1 MQERIDRLLAEAGR
15 LGAQAAL
22 LHSPENIRYFS
33 GFTGEGCVFLA
44 RGMRV
49 VLTDFRYTEQA
60 VAQAPGY
67 EVRELA
73 PDKSVSVLAE
83 LAAGAG
89 AHAVAYE
96 DDFLPVSQYNAV
108 AAAMK
113 GVALISLAGAGV
125 KLRAVKDEAELAL
138 MKRAGEITD
147 ALFRYALTIAKP
159 GVTELDIVAELEYQL
174 AKKYQAKPAFPF
186 IVAAGENGS
195 MPHAIPSRRAIR
207 AGDMVTLDFGAEY
220 MGYKADMTRT
230 FAVGKPSQKM
240 AEIYAIVLA
249 AHWKAADVL
258 KPGAVCSAVDALA
271 RGHIRDA
278 GYGENFGHGLG
289 HGVGLQ
295 IHEQPGLNARCDTVL
310 EAGMVVTDEPGIYLP
325 GIGGVRIE
333 DTCII
338 TPTGWESLFTATK
351 DLVIL

>member
-33 GFTGEGCVFLA
+33 GFTGEGCVFVA
-44 RGMRV
+44 KGARV

-60 VAQAPGY
+60 RAQSPGC
-67 EVRELA
+67 EVREVAPEKAPAALA
-73 PDKSVSVLAE
+73 GLVSDAGTKSVAC
-83 LAAGAG
+83 
-89 AHAVAYE
+89 E
-96 DDFLPVSQYNAV
+96 DDFLPVTQYNAI
-108 AAAMK
+108 A
-113 GVALISLAGAGV
+113 GALEGTALVSMAGAGV
-125 KLRAVKDEAELAL
+125 RLRTVKDASELKL

-147 ALFRYALTIAKP
+147 ELFQYALTIARP
-159 GVTELDIVAELEYQL
+159 GVTELDLTAELEYRL
-174 AKKYQAKPAFPF
+174 AKQYGAKSAFPF

-195 MPHAIPSRRAIR
+195 MPHAIPSARAIR
-207 AGDMVTLDFGAEY
+207 RGDMVTLDFGAEY

-230 FAVGKPSQKM
+230 FAVGKPSEKM
-240 AEIYAIVLA
+240 AEIYGIVLA
-249 AHWKAADVL
+249 AHRMAADAL
-258 KPGAVCSAVDALA
+258 KPGTVCSAVDALA

-295 IHEQPGLNARCDTVL
+295 IHELPGLSARCDTVL
-310 EAGMVVTDEPGIYLP
+310 EAGMVVTNEPGIYLP

-338 TPTGWESLFTATK
+338 TPSGWESLFKAPK
-351 DLVIL
+351 DLIIL